1 MRASRTHG
9 LSEPQ
14 KKKKRQDNWIH
25 TFGIVQTVG
34 GQNNVQ
40 TGKAYDGRSP
50 ETPLDIQGC
59 TSGVRIVKPDA
70 ADSKIKQAH
79 NVASIGK

>member
-1 MRASRTHG
+1 MRASRPLALG
-9 LSEPQ
+9 EPQ
-14 KKKKRQDNWIH
+14 KKQQNNWMH

-40 TGKAYDGRSP
+40 RGESYDGRSP

-59 TSGVRIVKPDA
+59 TSGAHIVEPDA
-70 ADSKIKQAH
+70 AKIKQAH
-79 NVASIGK
+79 TVASIGK